1 MDKSKSPIPPSDVLL
16 QSASE
21 RTSAD
26 TDPRPAELAKLD
38 QLVPAERQSRS
49 GHVEPCGNGLP
60 DGPSAAAVYYRSEEE
75 VREGFLM
82 ALSAM
87 GVAGVEQL
95 PEPAEPPTGGEK
107 P

>member
-1 MDKSKSPIPPSDVLL
+1 LP
-16 QSASE
+16 
-21 RTSAD
+21 
-26 TDPRPAELAKLD
+26 
-38 QLVPAERQSRS
+38 
-49 GHVEPCGNGLP
+49 NGLP